1 MMAELSIS
9 ALLIRFVLGGAA
21 VVLATIVAKIVGQKA
36 GGIFAAFPAVYL
48 AALLTASIDFSGE
61 ALINYSILLSK
72 GAIVGMVINII
83 MAVIAGFLIPKK
95 GWKRGLSGAFGCW
108 LCSLCCNS
116 LDFINDHK

>member
-48 AALLTASIDFSGE
+48 AALLTASIDYSGE

-83 MAVIAGFLIPKK
+83 MAVDCGISYSQ
-95 GWKRGLSGAFGCW
+95 KRLETWIIRCVWLLVYYIHGCCRFFSI
-108 LCSLCCNS
+108 LL
-116 LDFINDHK
+116 